1 MLRQLRLMTSGN
13 EPAKSGQGKDD
24 ETSIINAY
32 GKEDSHIEETSGYS
46 KIEEYPNKQRSCDM
60 CGMVA
65 RNDEELQRHVQS
77 THD

>member
-1 MLRQLRLMTSGN
+1 MLRQLRVMTNGI
-13 EPAKSGQGKDD
+13 EPATSRQGKDD
-24 ETSIINAY
+24 ETSIIDAY
-32 GKEDSHIEETSGYS
+32 SKEDSHIEETSGYS

-77 THD
+77 VHD